1 MAGRKKIG
9 TESIQVRMLPLPNLI
24 KEVRDYAK
32 KRTNQIL
39 KKDSKENQYKV
50 LVWFRFISAGE
61 IEKDFE
67 IHYTSAL
74 SQEDAKRKV
83 TIEHYSGHSA
93 IPFKYEVNEI
103 REQIDEQI
111 AQEI

>member
-9 TESIQVRMLPLPNLI
+9 TQSIQVRMLPLPNLI

-39 KKDSKENQYKV
+39 LKDSKENQYKV
-50 LVWFRFISAGE
+50 LVWFRFVSAGE
-61 IEKDFE
+61 VEKDFE
-67 IHYTSAL
+67 IHYTSGL

-93 IPFKYEVNEI
+93 IPFRFDVSEI
-103 REQIDEQI
+103 KTY
-111 AQEI
+111 

>member
-1 MAGRKKIG
+1 MISLDVRNFASEISLAEINKEPKEKK
-9 TESIQVRMLPLPNLI
+9 
-24 KEVRDYAK
+24 
-32 KRTNQIL
+32 
-39 KKDSKENQYKV
+39 YKV
-50 LVWFRFISAGE
+50 LVWFRFVSAGE

>member
-1 MAGRKKIG
+1 MGRKYLG
-9 TESIQVRMLPLPNLI
+9 TKQVNVQMLPTEEI
-24 KEVRDYAK
+24 KAKVRNFASEISLAEINKEPKEK
-32 KRTNQIL
+32 K
-39 KKDSKENQYKV
+39 YKV
-50 LVWFRFISAGE
+50 LVWFRFVSAGE